1 MITIGQVR
9 RAPGAWFSNS
19 WAGPTTVSYSAP
31 SATIHSTTDPTQ
43 YRRRSVGAAND
54 PPFLVVHGDRDGTV
68 PIAQAESLVA
78 ALKAAGVSVQYLR
91 VEGGGHGFV
100 LEGV

>member
-1 MITIGQVR
+1 MITAGQLAR
-9 RAPGAWFSNS
+9 TPCTWLINCC
-19 WAGPTTVSYSAP
+19 AGHTTVSYSAP